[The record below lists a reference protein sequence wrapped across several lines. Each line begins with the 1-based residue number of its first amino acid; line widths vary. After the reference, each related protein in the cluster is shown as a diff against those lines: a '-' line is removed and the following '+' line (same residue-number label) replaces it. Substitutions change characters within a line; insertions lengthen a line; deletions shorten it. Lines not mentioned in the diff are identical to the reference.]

1 MHKNFF
7 SRSSIKSFHK
17 EKVDNKARRP
27 EITENISCAIRIDQ
41 KTIKTFFQKL
51 HLITYEMQLR
61 ACAWGKVN
69 VCGNVCDDL
78 EEIQTSRRIWRTSK
92 LIFVCF
98 EIKLPSNARF
108 IRQRGIS
115 QRFAMFSEKKILI
128 SIYSHRTRRRCER
141 QHCWVDNFS
150 SRASSSKRNL
160 IINESSSHS
169 SQTSLTG
176 FPSQANAFELNL
188 ENANQEFIKRS
199 RTIQN

>member
-7 SRSSIKSFHK
+7 SRSSIKSFQK

-78 EEIQTSRRIWRTSK
+78 EE
-92 LIFVCF
+92 
-98 EIKLPSNARF
+98 E
-108 IRQRGIS
+108 
-115 QRFAMFSEKKILI
+115 
-128 SIYSHRTRRRCER
+128 
-141 QHCWVDNFS
+141 
-150 SRASSSKRNL
+150 
-160 IINESSSHS
+160 
-169 SQTSLTG
+169 
-176 FPSQANAFELNL
+176 NL
-188 ENANQEFIKRS
+188 ENVQIDFCLFRNQIAVKCTFY
-199 RTIQN
+199 